1 VLTTGHVI
9 VQFKHMLSF
18 IFVVVFGLHDC
29 LFMYVCIVVG
39 DPINRFNHCRIVV
52 PVVHISS
59 SYFHQQ
65 CIFYLFITLYFK
77 LYFHDT
83 LRLSMSY

>member
-1 VLTTGHVI
+1 VIHDERGKDRELVLTTGHVI

-18 IFVVVFGLHDC
+18 IFVVVLGLHDC

-52 PVVHISS
+52 PVPC
-59 SYFHQQ
+59 QD
-65 CIFYLFITLYFK
+65 LDLK
-77 LYFHDT
+77 
-83 LRLSMSY
+83 RM